1 MSSACAETSEFQFD
15 VHGVEYAQVLLFF
28 TMKVVKGEE
37 QQTVKA
43 AYVKYFDTFADSKGA
58 GKEVQQGNTND

>member
-1 MSSACAETSEFQFD
+1 

-28 TMKVVKGEE
+28 TVTMKVVKGAE

-58 GKEVQQGNTND
+58 GKVVQQGNTND